1 MTTISILLR
10 YFYVYNLVLSSSVIE
25 VASGDYGDVNQVL
38 SDAAQAALPPEE
50 NEKNPRDETTSTRV
64 SDQSG
69 PHL

>member
-50 NEKNPRDETTSTRV
+50 NEKNPWDETTSTRV